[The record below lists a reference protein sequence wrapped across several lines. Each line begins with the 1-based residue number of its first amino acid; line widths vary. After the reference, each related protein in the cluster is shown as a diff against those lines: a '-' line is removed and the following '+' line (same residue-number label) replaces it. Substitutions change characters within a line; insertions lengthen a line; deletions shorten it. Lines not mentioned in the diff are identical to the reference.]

1 MMPINPKEPASL
13 ALIIDDDPTMR
24 LTMGAALMKSGLDMV
39 EAQDGNQGLNLFETR
54 EPDIILLDVMLP
66 DTDGFQVCQ
75 KIRASE
81 KGAFT
86 QILMVT
92 GLDDIDSIRKAFD
105 AGANG
110 FVSKPI
116 NLGTLGPQVLYMLRA
131 GQAFKE
137 LHISRNRLAKTQEL
151 ARIGTWQVDL
161 ASGNF
166 HCSVEAAHLLGLNGG
181 DPNLPVRADLSDNVP
196 FDEFFSSIPE
206 TDKLRVSNSIKGM
219 IQAKKPGTLEYRISS
234 GDGTVRHILNKSEI
248 ITDQQNHA
256 ALLLGIVQDV
266 SDLKK
271 AQAEIHYLAFYDS
284 LTGLANRSLFM
295 ERMEKA
301 INKAGLQRE
310 YLALIFMDL
319 DHFKRINDTLGHHIG
334 DLLLQKVAKNI
345 KKCIRKSDPA
355 ARMLSLPETDVMVA
369 RFGGDEFSILIT
381 GIKEPEAAAMV
392 AQRLLRSIPATYSLE
407 GHEVSV
413 TTSIGISVFPEDGDK
428 AEVLLKNADTALY
441 HAKTLGRNAYQFF
454 TKSMNQAAIERFSID
469 QDLKKAIDNQELIL
483 YYQPKI
489 RLSDQS
495 IAGAEALI
503 RWRHPRRGMIPPDK
517 FIPVAEESGIIVD
530 INRWVLKEACRQAKE
545 WEILCK
551 ARSAD
556 PPVICINLSGYKLNR
571 QNIVQTL
578 EDTVAATTVDAST
591 IEIEI
596 TENILLRETKETIT
610 TLNRIKSLNF
620 RIAMDDF
627 GTGYS
632 SLSYLTSFPVDTLK
646 IDRSFVMNSMEDQ
659 GNLVIVKA
667 IIAMGR
673 SLGKTI
679 VAEGIESQ
687 DQYLFL
693 KGAGCDQGQGYYF
706 YRPMPAHDF
715 ETLLVSSKN

>member
-1 MMPINPKEPASL
+1 MMPINPKGPASL

-39 EAQDGNQGLNLFETR
+39 EAQDGNQGLNLFDTR

-66 DTDGFQVCQ
+66 DTNGFQVCQ

-161 ASGNF
+161 SSGNF
-166 HCSVEAAHLLGLNGG
+166 YCSLEAAHLLGLNGG
-181 DPNLPVRADLSDNVP
+181 GPDLPVRADLSGNIP

-206 TDKLRVSNSIKGM
+206 IDKTRVSHSIKEM
-219 IQAKKPGTLEYRISS
+219 IQAKKPGTLEYRIASE
-234 GDGTVRHILNKSEI
+234 DGTVRHILNKSEI

-266 SDLKK
+266 SELKK

-284 LTGLANRSLFM
+284 LTGLANRNLFM

-301 INKAGLQRE
+301 INKAAQKQE
-310 YLALIFMDL
+310 HLALIFMDL
-319 DHFKRINDTLGHHIG
+319 DHFNRINDTLGHHIG

-345 KKCIRKSDPA
+345 KKCIRKDDPA
-355 ARMLSLPETDVMVA
+355 ARLLSLPETDMMVA

-381 GIKEPEAAAMV
+381 GIKEPEASAMV

-413 TTSIGISVFPEDGDK
+413 TTSIGISVFPDDGDN
-428 AEVLLKNADTALY
+428 ADVLLKNADTALY

-469 QDLKKAIDNQELIL
+469 RDLKKAIENQELIL

-489 RLSDQS
+489 RLADQS
-495 IAGAEALI
+495 VAGAEALI
-503 RWRHPRRGMIPPDK
+503 RWRHPKKGMIPPDK

-545 WEILCK
+545 WETLCR
-551 ARSAD
+551 ATSAD
-556 PPVICINLSGYKLNR
+556 PPVICVNLSGYKLNR
-571 QNIVQTL
+571 QNIVKTL
-578 EDTVAATTVDAST
+578 EDTVAATKVDAGT

-596 TENILLRETKETIT
+596 TENILLRETKETIN

-646 IDRSFVMNSMEDQ
+646 IDRSFVMNSMADQ

-706 YRPMPAHDF
+706 YRPMPANEF
-715 ETLLVSSKN
+715 ERLLVSRKN